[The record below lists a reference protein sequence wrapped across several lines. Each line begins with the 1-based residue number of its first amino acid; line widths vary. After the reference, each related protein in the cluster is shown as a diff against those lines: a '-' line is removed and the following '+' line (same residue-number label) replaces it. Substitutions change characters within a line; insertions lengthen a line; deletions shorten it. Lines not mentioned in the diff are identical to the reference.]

1 MKTIILYCDAAGP
14 RQWLLTARERL
25 GAAGHRVVLARGVGG
40 GREGSAGNLLR
51 ACEWIDGAINSNGGG
66 GLSVRIAG
74 AAAAAF
80 VERPEAAAGASVEV
94 HGDDGVQPTWQRL
107 QILYD
112 GAPGDEALFGALLEG
127 RVPQIEIVDI
137 ESGAALVAGVASL
150 EASRSLMGRG
160 MRSMRG
166 C

>member
-1 MKTIILYCDAAGP
+1 M
-14 RQWLLTARERL
+14 
-25 GAAGHRVVLARGVGG
+25 
-40 GREGSAGNLLR
+40 
-51 ACEWIDGAINSNGGG
+51 
-66 GLSVRIAG
+66 
-74 AAAAAF
+74 
-80 VERPEAAAGASVEV
+80 ERPEAAAGASVEV
-94 HGDDGVQPTWQRL
+94 HGDDGAQPTRQRL

-150 EASRSLMGRG
+150 EASRSLMGRR